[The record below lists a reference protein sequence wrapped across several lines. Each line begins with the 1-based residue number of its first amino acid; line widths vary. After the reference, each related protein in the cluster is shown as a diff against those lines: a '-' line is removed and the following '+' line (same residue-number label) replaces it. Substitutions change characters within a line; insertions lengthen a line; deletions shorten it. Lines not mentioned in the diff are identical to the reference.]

1 MTKILFSEVYGSYF
15 NVVAKVL
22 EQAID
27 GTLTDKSLYEIVNK
41 NAFSESILSI
51 PTALK
56 SGEWRLIT
64 PDYKTPIKHKPTMP
78 LTTLEKRWL
87 KSLLDD
93 PRIKLFDVTAKGLED
108 VEPLYNREA
117 FVYFDKYSDGDDF
130 ENPEYIKN
138 FKTILNAIKEKRK
151 LVIRFKSHSG
161 NKHCECVIPHRLE
174 YSQKD
179 DKFRL
184 ICVTSKDTYIINLA
198 RITKCSMSDKYHK
211 FEDREEKRRIDSLV
225 LELTDERNAL
235 ERVMHHFSYL
245 KKETERLDEK
255 HYRIT
260 LEYDR
265 DDETEILIRILSFG
279 PMIKVI
285 SPKSFINKLKNRINK
300 QISCE
305 F

>member
-1 MTKILFSEVYGSYF
+1 MLFCEVYGSYF

-27 GTLTDKSLYEIVNK
+27 GTLTDKSLYEIVSK
-41 NAFSESILSI
+41 NAFSESVMNI
-51 PTALK
+51 PAALK
-56 SGEWRLIT
+56 SGEWKLIT
-64 PDYKTPIKHKPTMP
+64 PEYKTPIKHKPTMP

-87 KSLLDD
+87 KALLDD
-93 PRIKLFDVTAKGLED
+93 PRIKLFDISAKGLED
-108 VEPLYNREA
+108 VEPLYNRDT

-138 FKTILNAIKEKRK
+138 FKTVLNAIKEKRK
-151 LVIRFKSHSG
+151 LTIRFKSHRG
-161 NKHCECVIPHRLE
+161 KEYDVCVIPHRLE

-184 ICVTSKDTYIINLA
+184 IGVTSRDTITINLA
-198 RITKCSMSDKYHK
+198 RITKCSMSDKYREY
-211 FEDREEKRRIDSLV
+211 EDREEKRRLDSLV

-245 KKETERLDEK
+245 KKETERLDEN
-255 HYRIT
+255 HYRVT

-279 PMIKVI
+279 PMVKVV
-285 SPKSFINKLKNRINK
+285 SPQSFINKLKNRINK

>member
-1 MTKILFSEVYGSYF
+1 MLFSEVYGSYF

-27 GTLTDKSLYEIVNK
+27 GTLTDKSLYEIVSK
-41 NAFSESILSI
+41 NAFSESVMNI
-51 PTALK
+51 PAALK
-56 SGEWRLIT
+56 SGEWKLIT
-64 PDYKTPIKHKPTMP
+64 PEYKTPIKHKPTMP

-87 KSLLDD
+87 KALLDD
-93 PRIKLFDVTAKGLED
+93 PRIKLFDVNAKGLED
-108 VEPLYNREA
+108 VNPLYNRDTFA
-117 FVYFDKYSDGDDF
+117 YFDKYSDGDDF

-138 FKTILNAIKEKRK
+138 FRIILNAIKEKRK
-151 LVIRFKSHSG
+151 LAMSFKSHKG
-161 NKHCECVIPHRLE
+161 KGYTLCVIPHRLE

-184 ICVTSKDTYIINLA
+184 IGVTSRDTLIINLA
-198 RITKCSMSDKYHK
+198 RITKCTLSDKYSK
-211 FEDREEKRRIDSLV
+211 FEDREKKRRLDTLV
-225 LELTDERNAL
+225 LELTDERKAL

-245 KKETERLDEK
+245 KKETEKLDEK

-279 PMIKVI
+279 PMVKVV
-285 SPKSFINKLKNRINK
+285 SPQSFINKLKNRINK

>member
-1 MTKILFSEVYGSYF
+1 MLFSEVYGSYF

-27 GTLTDKSLYEIVNK
+27 GTLTDKSLYEIVIK
-41 NAFSESILSI
+41 NAFSESVMNI
-51 PTALK
+51 PAALK
-56 SGEWRLIT
+56 SGEWKLIT
-64 PDYKTPIKHKPTMP
+64 PEYKTPIKHKPTMP

-87 KSLLDD
+87 KALLDD
-93 PRIKLFDVTAKGLED
+93 PRIKLFDVSAKGLED
-108 VEPLYNREA
+108 VNPLYNRDTFA
-117 FVYFDKYSDGDDF
+117 YFDKYSDGDDF

-138 FKTILNAIKEKRK
+138 FRTILNAIKEKRK
-151 LVIRFKSHSG
+151 LAMRFKSHKG
-161 NKHCECVIPHRLE
+161 KGYTLCVIPHRLE

-184 ICVTSKDTYIINLA
+184 IGVTSRDTLIINLA
-198 RITKCSMSDKYHK
+198 RITKCTLSDKYSK
-211 FEDREEKRRIDSLV
+211 FEDREEKRRLDTLV
-225 LELTDERNAL
+225 LELTDERKAL

-245 KKETERLDEK
+245 KKETEKLDEK

-279 PMIKVI
+279 PMVKVV
-285 SPKSFINKLKNRINK
+285 SPQSFINKLKNRINK

>member
-1 MTKILFSEVYGSYF
+1 MLFSEVYGSYF
-15 NVVAKVL
+15 NVVAKVI
-22 EQAID
+22 EQAIG
-27 GTLTDKSLYEIVNK
+27 GTLTDKNLYEIVSE
-41 NAFSESILSI
+41 NAFSESVMNI

-56 SGEWRLIT
+56 SGEWKLIT
-64 PDYKTPIKHKPTMP
+64 PEYKTPIKHKPTMP

-87 KSLLDD
+87 KALLDD
-93 PRIKLFDVTAKGLED
+93 PRIKLFDVSAKGLKD
-108 VEPLYNREA
+108 VEPLYNRDT
-117 FVYFDKYSDGDDF
+117 FVYFDKYGDGDDF

-138 FKTILNAIKEKRK
+138 FRTILNAIKEKRK
-151 LVIRFKSHSG
+151 LTIRFKSHRG
-161 NKHCECVIPHRLE
+161 KVHTLCVIPHRLE

-184 ICVTSKDTYIINLA
+184 IGVTSRDTLIINLA
-198 RITKCSMSDKYHK
+198 RITKCSMSDKYRK
-211 FEDREEKRRIDSLV
+211 FEDREEKRRLESLV

-235 ERVMHHFSYL
+235 ERFMHHFSYL
-245 KKETERLDEK
+245 KKETEKLDDK

-279 PMIKVI
+279 PLVKVV
-285 SPKSFINKLKNRINK
+285 SPQSFINKLKNRINK
-300 QISCE
+300 QISCG

>member
-1 MTKILFSEVYGSYF
+1 MLFSEVYGSYF
-15 NVVAKVL
+15 NVVAKVINK
-22 EQAID
+22 AID
-27 GTLTDKSLYEIVNK
+27 GTLTGKNLYEIVSEK
-41 NAFSESILSI
+41 AFSESTINI

-56 SGEWRLIT
+56 SGEWKLIT
-64 PDYKTPIKHKPTMP
+64 PEFKTPIKHKPTMP

-87 KSLLDD
+87 KALLDD
-93 PRIKLFDVTAKGLED
+93 PRIKLFDINAEGLEN
-108 VEPLYNREA
+108 VEPLYNRDT
-117 FVYFDKYSDGDDF
+117 FVYFDKYGDGDDF

-138 FKTILNAIKEKRK
+138 FKTILNAIKEKRR
-151 LVIRFKSHSG
+151 LIILYKS
-161 NKHCECVIPHRLE
+161 NKGKVYSVCVIPHRLE

-184 ICVTSKDTYIINLA
+184 MGVTSHDTVMINLA
-198 RITKCSMSDKYHK
+198 RIKKCTLSDKYSNC
-211 FEDREEKRRIDSLV
+211 ENREEKRRLDTLV

-245 KKETERLDEK
+245 KKETEKLDDK

-260 LEYDR
+260 IEYDR

-279 PMIKVI
+279 PMLKVV
-285 SPKSFINKLKNRINK
+285 SPQSFINQLKNRINK
-300 QISCE
+300 QVSCE

>member
-1 MTKILFSEVYGSYF
+1 MLFSEVYGSYF

-27 GTLTDKSLYEIVNK
+27 GTLTDKSLYEIVIK
-41 NAFSESILSI
+41 NAFSESVMNI
-51 PTALK
+51 PAALK
-56 SGEWRLIT
+56 SGEWKLIT
-64 PDYKTPIKHKPTMP
+64 PEYKTPIKHKPTMP

-87 KSLLDD
+87 KALLDD
-93 PRIKLFDVTAKGLED
+93 PRIKLFDVNAKGLED
-108 VEPLYNREA
+108 VNPLYNRDTFA
-117 FVYFDKYSDGDDF
+117 YFDKYSDGDDF
-130 ENPEYIKN
+130 ENPENIKN
-138 FKTILNAIKEKRK
+138 FRTILNAIKEKRK
-151 LVIRFKSHSG
+151 LAMRFKSHKG
-161 NKHCECVIPHRLE
+161 KGYTLCVIPHRLE

-184 ICVTSKDTYIINLA
+184 IGVTSRDTLIINLA
-198 RITKCSMSDKYHK
+198 RITKCTISDKYSE
-211 FEDREEKRRIDSLV
+211 FEDREEKRRLDTLV
-225 LELTDERNAL
+225 LELTDERKAL

-245 KKETERLDEK
+245 KKETEKLDEK

-279 PMIKVI
+279 PMVKVV
-285 SPKSFINKLKNRINK
+285 SPQSFINKLKNRINK